1 MISKSKNQKRLKF
14 KKRLKK
20 RRNEKLKMEGGEK
33 CWQSAMNI
41 LVISSKSPK
50 IDQGNDDQKCLAT
63 VGIFSLWG

>member
-33 CWQSAMNI
+33 FWQSAMNI
-41 LVISSKSPK
+41 LAISNKPPK

-63 VGIFSLWG
+63 VGIFSSWG